1 VYNKFNANLAVQKV
15 YRSIGLF
22 YKLNAMKR
30 IVTIVMLLVS
40 NLLYAQQKKPKPLY
54 RFSFAFNAFRSIEP
68 IKVIDPQGQLS
79 RNSLTFGAVGASF
92 AYHHNERTRFLLN
105 YQRDPLGTYAFF
117 STPIGLQIASNRVA
131 YNRFALMGEKDLF
144 PTPMLK
150 KIQVFARAGVS
161 YSFTGSPNTSGVYTA
176 AAADS
181 AGNILAFINDSF
193 YINRPSYFSVGGAI
207 GLRYQLSKRWFVA
220 ANVTRFW
227 NISSSAI
234 TGNAV
239 NYKLPN
245 NPNIYN
251 AQITTN
257 GNVINYQFSLG
268 YNLGKRKDT
277 AAERR
282 LKARGVKWPERRFA
296 VMITGSDVFPTIK
309 VNDPAGYL
317 SRSSG
322 HETHFGVLLRYQIK
336 NKWHISL
343 GVEGLPN
350 AVDARLRGQAGPS
363 GAAIA
368 PAIQVPLHAE
378 YNVLSLRKKVKLD
391 IFLRSGIIFG
401 VQPFPGN
408 LPVTHLNPIDRI
420 DSIPGFYQERESKIL
435 VNKSYWAFN
444 TGIQG
449 YLHINKDIFLTG
461 YVNRQLALGNRPF
474 IQSEVLYKV
483 AANQQ
488 EWYKAT
494 LHSTGSA
501 WMIGW
506 GLGFRF

>member
-22 YKLNAMKR
+22 YKLNTMNR

-117 STPIGLQIASNRVA
+117 STPIGLQIASNRVV

-296 VMITGSDVFPTIK
+296 VMITGSDVSPTIRIQ
-309 VNDPAGYL
+309 DPAGYL
-317 SRSSG
+317 YRG
-322 HETHFGVLLRYQIK
+322 NGGETNFGIFFRYRVK
-336 NKWHISL
+336 NRWHASI
-343 GVEGLPN
+343 GVEGFPN
-350 AVDARLRGQAGPS
+350 AVYAQPNYNRS
-363 GAAIA
+363 IA
-368 PAIQVPLHAE
+368 YGEISSAIQIPINAE
-378 YNVLSLRKKVKLD
+378 YNIYSLRKKVKLD
-391 IFLRSGIIFG
+391 VFLRSGVIAGF
-401 VQPFPGN
+401 QTFPSN
-408 LPVTHLNPIDRI
+408 FNPSIVPVPNITELPLYYAQIEKRKLI
-420 DSIPGFYQERESKIL
+420 
-435 VNKSYWAFN
+435 NKSYWAFN

-506 GLGFRF
+506 GRGFRF